1 LIELLF
7 LLLSDGG
14 QVGLGVGFFLL
25 SELCFD
31 ALLPQDAL
39 TCELCLSHEVGL
51 DHDAPLGLETLIF
64 VLEVV
69 WLLNSFDVDL
79 EGVEEY
85 AFCDGSILD
94 V

>member
-1 LIELLF
+1 MIELLF
-7 LLLSDGG
+7 LLFTDRG

-25 SELCFD
+25 SKLSFD
-31 ALLPQDAL
+31 AFFPQDAL
-39 TCELCLSHEVGL
+39 TCELCLSHEVSL
-51 DHDAPLGLETLIF
+51 DHDAPLGLETFIL

-79 EGVEEY
+79 EGIEEY
-85 AFCDGSILD
+85 AFRNGSILD

>member
-1 LIELLF
+1 
-7 LLLSDGG
+7 
-14 QVGLGVGFFLL
+14 VGFFLL

-69 WLLNSFDVDL
+69 WLLNSFNVDL